1 MGGGGCFTLATSV
14 FGIGAGGKQQPSA
27 DAFPAEKRLPRRLTL
42 MSARTIISSQG
53 RGESGT
59 ANKKRNHGQN
69 VEGGV
74 DGPEVKGR
82 AVGGGGGS
90 LRLSSSGSPGWA
102 GPPAQAAEPRR
113 RGRCCSAPRG
123 WRQMET
129 DSSSSGGGQDET
141 GKDTT
146 ASTWRFGAEGT
157 NSKDKRDVSEEQK
170 RKIGQIQQGG
180 TDLQG
185 PHLLLKGLESWGFPG
200 KEETRDTIRGGL
212 STRVDRKRHGEH
224 SHL

>member
-1 MGGGGCFTLATSV
+1 MGL
-14 FGIGAGGKQQPSA
+14 
-27 DAFPAEKRLPRRLTL
+27 
-42 MSARTIISSQG
+42 
-53 RGESGT
+53 
-59 ANKKRNHGQN
+59 
-69 VEGGV
+69 
-74 DGPEVKGR
+74 
-82 AVGGGGGS
+82 

-129 DSSSSGGGQDET
+129 DSSWSGGGQDEHQ
-141 GKDTT
+141 
-146 ASTWRFGAEGT
+146 EGH
-157 NSKDKRDVSEEQK
+157 NSINMVIRQWGQTQKDKRDVLKTREQE

-185 PHLLLKGLESWGFPG
+185 PHLLLKGLESWCFPG
-200 KEETRDTIRGGL
+200 KEESRDAIRDGF
-212 STRVDRKRHGEH
+212 STRLDGKRHGEH